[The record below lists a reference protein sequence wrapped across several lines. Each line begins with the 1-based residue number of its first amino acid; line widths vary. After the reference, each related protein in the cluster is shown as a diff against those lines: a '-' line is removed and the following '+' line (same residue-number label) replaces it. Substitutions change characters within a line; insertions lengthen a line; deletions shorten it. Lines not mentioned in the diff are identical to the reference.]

1 MTSQAIKIG
10 SLELK
15 NPVLTASGCFGYG
28 LEFDD
33 FFDVSKLGGIC
44 TKGLSLEPRDGNA
57 PNRICETPAGM
68 LNAIGL
74 ANIGVEVFCHDKLPL
89 LRQRGITVIAN
100 IFATSIGDF
109 VALAQRLDAESGIH
123 AIELNISCPNVT
135 HGGIEF
141 GRDAKMA
148 AQVTAAVRAATKL
161 PIWVKMSPEAG
172 DLVGV
177 AKACEQAGAD
187 AITAINTIRGM
198 VIDVP
203 KMRPKLANRTG
214 GLSGP
219 ALRPIA
225 VRMVWDLAA
234 ALSIPVVGIGGITT
248 AHDALE
254 FILAG
259 AVAVQVGTANFRDPR
274 CALNIMQGIEDFCDD
289 CGCSI
294 SDLVGRARRQ

>member
-1 MTSQAIKIG
+1 MTSQAVRVG
-10 SLELK
+10 NLELK

-33 FFDVSKLGGIC
+33 YFDVAELGGIC
-44 TKGLSLEPRDGNA
+44 TKGLSLLPRDGNA

-74 ANIGVEVFCHDKLPL
+74 ANIGVEAFCRDKLPV
-89 LRQRGITVIAN
+89 LRERGITVVAN
-100 IFATSIGDF
+100 IFASSVDDF
-109 VALAQRLDAESGIH
+109 VTLARRLDLETGIH
-123 AIELNISCPNVT
+123 AFELNISCPNVT

-148 AQVTAAVRAATKL
+148 AQVTAAVRAATRL

-172 DLVGV
+172 DLIGV
-177 AKACEQAGAD
+177 ARACEQAGAD
-187 AITAINTIRGM
+187 AVTAINTIRGM

-203 KMRPKLANRTG
+203 QMRPKLANRTG

-225 VRMVWDLAA
+225 VRMVWELSA
-234 ALSIPVVGIGGITT
+234 ALSIPVIGIGGITN
-248 AHDALE
+248 ARDALE

-259 AVAVQVGTANFRDPR
+259 ATAVQVGTANFRDPR
-274 CALNIMQGIEDFCDD
+274 SALQIAQGIREFCDER
-289 CGCSI
+289 GYSVT
-294 SDLVGRARRQ
+294 DLVGKARG